1 MANLRNG
8 RKTVQFSE
16 GMCSVKTKKKNKFK
30 LEIDVLSEI
39 RNDFFI
45 GGG

>member
-1 MANLRNG
+1 MVVKLCSSAKACVLLR
-8 RKTVQFSE
+8 Q
-16 GMCSVKTKKKNKFK
+16 KKNKFK